1 MINTTMFIKK
11 YTTPFMW
18 TSGILALVG
27 FIFLKLLNL
36 SCFANL
42 IFILAMLLS
51 GLPILL
57 RAIQGLRHKTVG
69 IECLVCIAVIGACI
83 IKEFSEAAV
92 VTFLFQLGSYLEQRT
107 IKKTRS
113 AIRTLTEM
121 APVTACRIVNGTVGQ
136 IDVDDVETGDEL
148 LVKTGAQI
156 PVDGVITEGEGYVNE
171 SSITGESAL
180 CKKTKDSFVYAGSIL
195 DSGTL
200 QMQASK
206 VGEDTTF
213 AKIISMVEEA
223 QDAKSAAEQ
232 IIDRFARHYTPF
244 VVLLAILT
252 FLLSRN
258 LDTSITILVLA
269 CPGAL
274 VIGAPLANVAGIG
287 RGAQEKI
294 LLKGGESINTFAK
307 TDIMIFDKT
316 GTLTIGKPMVTQT
329 IFFNNSLSE
338 NERTER
344 LSMIASAETAS
355 DHPLAQAI
363 VRYVKEQGIPV
374 KQALNVTIEKGLG
387 ICASVDGKESLIG
400 SQRLMDKHQI
410 CCNSEV
416 IDISKQIHANGATL
430 VLAAIDHEPIMAMG
444 ISDAVKKDALS
455 GLNRLKELGI
465 KRLIMLTGDHADTA
479 EMTAKQLGITEVH
492 GELLPEDKVHYIK
505 SLQRDGHTVTF
516 VGDGINDSPALAT
529 ADTGIAMGSGTD
541 VAIDTSDVVLIRS
554 NLESLAAGYQLS
566 GKIVKIMYQ
575 NIAIAVG
582 TVILLLLGLWAGYIH
597 LAIGMLIHEGSIL
610 VVILNSMKLM
620 IRRKNDA

>member
-1 MINTTMFIKK
+1 
-11 YTTPFMW
+11 
-18 TSGILALVG
+18 
-27 FIFLKLLNL
+27 
-36 SCFANL
+36 
-42 IFILAMLLS
+42 
-51 GLPILL
+51 
-57 RAIQGLRHKTVG
+57 
-69 IECLVCIAVIGACI
+69 
-83 IKEFSEAAV
+83 
-92 VTFLFQLGSYLEQRT
+92 
-107 IKKTRS
+107 
-113 AIRTLTEM
+113 
-121 APVTACRIVNGTVGQ
+121 
-136 IDVDDVETGDEL
+136 
-148 LVKTGAQI
+148 
-156 PVDGVITEGEGYVNE
+156 
-171 SSITGESAL
+171 
-180 CKKTKDSFVYAGSIL
+180 
-195 DSGTL
+195 
-200 QMQASK
+200 
-206 VGEDTTF
+206 
-213 AKIISMVEEA
+213 
-223 QDAKSAAEQ
+223 
-232 IIDRFARHYTPF
+232 
-244 VVLLAILT
+244 
-252 FLLSRN
+252 
-258 LDTSITILVLA
+258 
-269 CPGAL
+269 
-274 VIGAPLANVAGIG
+274 
-287 RGAQEKI
+287 
-294 LLKGGESINTFAK
+294 
-307 TDIMIFDKT
+307 MIFDKT
-316 GTLTIGKPMVTQT
+316 GTLTIGKPMVTQ
-329 IFFNNSLSE
+329 IVFFNNSLSE
-338 NERTER
+338 KERAER

-363 VRYVKEQGIPV
+363 VRYVKEQGISV
-374 KQALNVTIEKGLG
+374 KQALDVTIEKGLG
-387 ICASVDGKESLIG
+387 ICASVDGKEILIG

-416 IDISKQIHANGATL
+416 IDISKQIHSNGATL

-479 EMTAKQLGITEVH
+479 EMIAKQLGITEVH

-554 NLESLAAGYQLS
+554 DLESLAAGYQLS